1 MLSVTP
7 RPGEL
12 RLWAYQSIA
21 HGADAIVFFRWR
33 TARFGTEQYWHGLL
47 DHDSSPSRRYEEIKH
62 MGAEIKEIGDEIL
75 GLTIKITG
83 CDDPVLRLALRLPDS
98 AE

>member
-1 MLSVTP
+1 MTP

-47 DHDSSPSRRYEEIKH
+47 DHDASPSRRYEEIKR
-62 MGAEIKEIGDEIL
+62 MGAEIKEVGDQIL
-75 GLTIKITG
+75 RLASKIAG
-83 CDDPVLRLALRLPDS
+83 CDDAIV
-98 AE
+98 